1 MTDSDQPDDSS
12 RGKGRPTPK
21 RKDAQ
26 ARRGGPVAPPP
37 TNRREAARQLR
48 DKQAEGRKQV
58 RKGNLT
64 GDETLLLKRDRGPER
79 RLVRDVVDSRRS
91 LGFLLLP
98 TAALVVAA
106 GFSGDQGIAN
116 AVLGVWLATILGVAL
131 DMLLAG
137 VLLSGALKKAFPDA
151 KRRGHIAYGLLR
163 TTVIRRFR
171 MPRPQVVRGQRVP

>member
-1 MTDSDQPDDSS
+1 MTDSDQQADPA

-26 ARRGGPVAPPP
+26 SRRGGPVAPPP

-48 DKQAEGRKQV
+48 DRQAEGRKQV
-58 RKGNLT
+58 RQGNLT
-64 GDETLLLKRDRGPER
+64 GDEALLLKRDRGPER

-98 TAALVVAA
+98 TAALVVVA
-106 GFSGDQGIAN
+106 GFSGNRSVSA
-116 AVLGVWLATILGVAL
+116 AVLGIWVATILGVAL
-131 DMLLAG
+131 DMVLASIQ
-137 VLLSGALKKAFPDA
+137 LSGALKKAFPGG
-151 KRRGHIAYGLLR
+151 KRRGHIGYGLLR

-171 MPRPQVVRGQRVP
+171 VPRPQVQRGQRVG

>member
-1 MTDSDQPDDSS
+1 M
-12 RGKGRPTPK
+12 
-21 RKDAQ
+21 
-26 ARRGGPVAPPP
+26 APPP

-48 DKQAEGRKQV
+48 EKQAAGRQQV

-64 GDETLLLKRDRGPER
+64 GDQTLLLKRDRGPER

-106 GFSGDQGIAN
+106 GFSGNQDVAN
-116 AVLGVWLATILGVAL
+116 AVLGVWLATIMGVAL

-137 VLLSGALKKAFPDA
+137 VLIGGALKKAFPEQ

-171 MPRPQVVRGQRVP
+171 MPRPQVVRGQRLP